1 MDQRI
6 TAYLFTL
13 AGLSIAFVGFSTI
26 AIAFLQ
32 ATERKMSILHFALV
46 RLFFVNGLAAAG
58 FSLLPPLLDLLG
70 LPDVVIWRLSSA
82 LLVACLVTFFIAG
95 FRLRR
100 QAVEG
105 PPPLGILIN
114 ITVSLVVIV
123 LLCLN
128 VAGVFFTPN
137 VGAYAVG
144 ATWLL
149 TVSGL
154 TFAQNMGIFL
164 QRPEESDKS

>member
-26 AIAFLQ
+26 AVAFLQ
-32 ATERKMSILHFALV
+32 ATERKMSLVHFALV

-58 FSLLPPLLDLLG
+58 FSLLPPLMDLLT

-82 LLVACLVTFFIAG
+82 LLVACLVALFMAAFHV
-95 FRLRR
+95 R
-100 QAVEG
+100 QAMEG
-105 PPPLGILIN
+105 PPPSTVLIN
-114 ITVSLVVIV
+114 IAASLVVIV

-128 VAGVFFTPN
+128 IAGVFFAPN
-137 VGAYAVG
+137 VGPYAVG

-154 TFAQNMGIFL
+154 TFAQNLGMFL
-164 QRPEESDKS
+164 QRPGGSNKS